1 MKRQIDPNLSSNE
14 SENILFSD
22 GAPKEK
28 TEFKLTE
35 KTPSH
40 GRKHDDV
47 EDLLLADNDKSS
59 IKSDSESKSDADT
72 PSKSEEATEHHHSN
86 EHTHSHSG
94 EHSHHHHSEHSHH
107 HSSGSHHHHGEHS
120 HHHSSS
126 SHHHS
131 SHRHSHKKKS
141 KMPKLLKVIIIIILI
156 IALILGG
163 TGIAYTVLK
172 NEGKNDLTSVAQTT
186 DLNEIITYNGHKYQ
200 YNENIVPIAF
210 MGIDERELEYR
221 DEYVNNLGC
230 ADADMVAAINTVT
243 GEMKVIA
250 VPRDTVVD
258 IDIYSSSGVFLKTQ
272 SVQLTISYAYG
283 DGKEQSCNNVTK
295 AMSRILYNVPI
306 DKYFALDLSG
316 IAPLND
322 AVGGVTL
329 TPTYSIPDKG
339 IQEGV
344 PVTLKG
350 DMAEAYVRT
359 RDMDHATS
367 ALERGDRQVQYVK
380 AFADAL
386 LPVIK
391 KDFGV
396 VSDLYNT
403 AKQYSQTNLSLN
415 NVTYLASVMLSNGI
429 TNFKTYTLDGTVD
442 LRAPDPSKPDY
453 VNAYFTPDEDKLMQ
467 TVLDVFYTQID

>member
-14 SENILFSD
+14 SENILFSNE
-22 GAPKEK
+22 PTEEK

-35 KTPSH
+35 KTPS
-40 GRKHDDV
+40 RIKHRDDV
-47 EDLLLADNDKSS
+47 ESLLLDGDK
-59 IKSDSESKSDADT
+59 SESKSSAENTDST
-72 PSKSEEATEHHHSN
+72 KKNEEQTEHHHSS
-86 EHTHSHSG
+86 EHHHSG
-94 EHSHHHHSEHSHH
+94 EH
-107 HSSGSHHHHGEHS
+107 SHHHHGEHS
-120 HHHSSS
+120 HHHSSGSHRHS

-131 SHRHSHKKKS
+131 SHHSHHHSHKKKS
-141 KMPKLLKVIIIIILI
+141 KIPKWLKVILIIILV
-156 IALILGG
+156 IAVILGG
-163 TGIAYTVLK
+163 TGITYMVLK
-172 NEGKNDLTSVAQTT
+172 SEGKNDLTSVAQTT
-186 DLNEIITYNGHKYQ
+186 DHNEIITYNGHKYQ
-200 YNENIVPIAF
+200 YNENVVSIAF
-210 MGIDERELEYR
+210 MGVDQRELEYR
-221 DEYVNNLGC
+221 DEYENNLGR
-230 ADADMVAAINTVT
+230 ADADMVAAINTAT

-272 SVQLTISYAYG
+272 SVQLTIAYSYG
-283 DGKEQSCNNVTK
+283 DGNEQSCTNVTK

-359 RDMDHATS
+359 RDLDHATS

-380 AFADAL
+380 AFADSL
-386 LPVIK
+386 IPVIK
-391 KDFGV
+391 KNFGV

-429 TNFKTYTLDGTVD
+429 TDFETYTLDGTVD
-442 LRAPDPSKPDY
+442 LRAPDPSNPDY
-453 VNAYFTPDEDKLMQ
+453 VNAYFTPDEDQLMQ

>member
-22 GAPKEK
+22 GETKKK

-40 GRKHDDV
+40 GRKQDDV
-47 EDLLLADNDKSS
+47 ENLLLNNGESTV
-59 IKSDSESKSDADT
+59 KSDSESKSDADS
-72 PSKSEEATEHHHSN
+72 PSKSEEATEHHHSS
-86 EHTHSHSG
+86 EQTHSHSG
-94 EHSHHHHSEHSHH
+94 EHSHHHHSEHSHHHSSGSHHHHSEHSHH

-120 HHHSSS
+120 HHHSSG

-141 KMPKLLKVIIIIILI
+141 KMPKWLKVIIIIILI

-230 ADADMVAAINTVT
+230 ADADMVAAINTAT

-344 PVTLKG
+344 PVTLK
-350 DMAEAYVRT
+350 
-359 RDMDHATS
+359 
-367 ALERGDRQVQYVK
+367 
-380 AFADAL
+380 
-386 LPVIK
+386 VIW
-391 KDFGV
+391 
-396 VSDLYNT
+396 
-403 AKQYSQTNLSLN
+403 Q
-415 NVTYLASVMLSNGI
+415 
-429 TNFKTYTLDGTVD
+429 
-442 LRAPDPSKPDY
+442 R
-453 VNAYFTPDEDKLMQ
+453 LM
-467 TVLDVFYTQID
+467 